1 MNTMT
6 VEPLPELVKLSNEY
20 SNISV
25 TIAYYP
31 TPEEHK
37 LLGNMDVKDF
47 TNLLTRMAKAMNPN
61 KSFKEAL
68 EFTITTRSVIKSL
81 MDDKGINTVELGKR
95 IGVSDVTVGRWLNGT
110 SSITKNNLSKLADYF
125 EVSTNYLCGI
135 DGMPTKED
143 ETIQLLNIE
152 NAKRELESFGITN
165 LDKEILKEC
174 GYYLIDPYL
183 NNEYYDEK
191 AKHIPIVENQIINS
205 KEWIKWIYSFTYFDS
220 FPKKLALVKTS
231 DFEEMGADYSD
242 LNNPIGYS
250 EEIKNIAQYVDYD
263 KLKVLIEDRK
273 NLLSFNFEKSLESI
287 K

>member
-6 VEPLPELVKLSNEY
+6 IEPIPELVKLSNEY

-47 TNLLTRMAKAMNPN
+47 TNLLTKMAKAMTPN

-81 MDDKGINTVELGKR
+81 MDDKGINTVELGKS

-135 DGMPTKED
+135 DSVPTQED
-143 ETIQLLNIE
+143 EKIQLLNIA
-152 NAKRELESFGITN
+152 NAKLETINFGIKN

-174 GYYLIDPYL
+174 GYHLIDPYL
-183 NNEYYDEK
+183 NNEYYAEK
-191 AKHIPIVENQIINS
+191 AKSIPIVENQIINS
-205 KEWIKWIYSFTYFDS
+205 KEWIKWVYVFTFFDS

-231 DFEEMGADYSD
+231 DLEEMGADYSD
-242 LNNPIGYS
+242 LNNPIEYS
-250 EEIKNIAQYVDYD
+250 EEIKNIAHYVDYE
-263 KLKVLIEDRK
+263 KLKILIEDRK
-273 NLLSFNFEKSLESI
+273 SMLSFNFEKSLESI